1 MRSVETGFLLAIAA
15 FLVGFCALGIIYYE
29 YSIALMRFPLLAAGC
44 TLVVVVAQL
53 VALRLHASPE
63 TLKPPSG
70 PLVGAPASLTGA
82 RGRAALRKMV
92 WLFSIVPLVFLF
104 GYPWGLAIY
113 LLCFLRSVGAGWG
126 LALAAA
132 ASSLLLSYGLFIEM
146 LGVSLPEVPFW
157 WPGQVR

>member
-15 FLVGFCALGIIYYE
+15 FLVGFCALGLFYYE
-29 YSIALMRFPLLAAGC
+29 YSVELMRFPLLAAGC
-44 TLVVVVAQL
+44 TVVVVAAQL
-53 VALRLHASPE
+53 VALRRDASPE
-63 TLKPPSG
+63 AAKPVSG
-70 PLVGAPASLTGA
+70 PVAGATALLSGAASWKVA
-82 RGRAALRKMV
+82 

-113 LLCFLRSVGAGWG
+113 LLCFLRHAGASWG
-126 LALAAA
+126 LALGAA